1 MSADFRGRATGA
13 AGGASLT
20 PGQHLRA
27 ELRRLGLDQVA
38 AGRALGLTRQTI
50 NNIVNDRFPIARATA
65 SKLGE
70 LTGHRADYWLQ
81 SAFPTDHSAAP
92 VRSRPSV
99 AEPGGH
105 VLVNQQILRAL
116 QQGVIRIEPFAES
129 QLRSASIDFT
139 LDRQAM
145 TLSGESIDLGGKHGF
160 RLESGRAVKVYTRER
175 IELPPNYLGRAGA
188 AERLA
193 VSGVVAMHALQIDPG
208 FRGRLHFCLFNAS
221 EREFPMRPG
230 DPVLCV
236 EIMPLAVAPA
246 ASRVGKHL
254 STRRRRAK

>member
-1 MSADFRGRATGA
+1 
-13 AGGASLT
+13 
-20 PGQHLRA
+20 
-27 ELRRLGLDQVA
+27 
-38 AGRALGLTRQTI
+38 
-50 NNIVNDRFPIARATA
+50 
-65 SKLGE
+65 
-70 LTGHRADYWLQ
+70 
-81 SAFPTDHSAAP
+81 
-92 VRSRPSV
+92 
-99 AEPGGH
+99 
-105 VLVNQQILRAL
+105 L